1 MSDCLNSIIAKGIT
15 AAGGDG
21 SQRIRPQYL
30 IVALVIV
37 GEGEVGGRHLVLL
50 RPSAAHSAI
59 GKISISEAPPPR
71 AAPRRDATAHADRA
85 RLV

>member
-1 MSDCLNSIIAKGIT
+1 MRR
-15 AAGGDG
+15 GG
-21 SQRIRPQYL
+21 STRIRLQYL

-59 GKISISEAPPPR
+59 GKISISEPPPPR
-71 AAPRRDATAHADRA
+71 NATRRDRSYINRA
-85 RLV
+85 QSSY